1 RWLACN
7 LQNRALLPNRRF
19 VQPHSFIHSFVHA
32 RNKHLLR
39 TYRATGTILSNFKH
53 LQKEVSRE
61 MEAMAQLPK
70 DIQDAI
76 LHNILA
82 RLKDREALQDLMD
95 NLDRGLLDHLDGFG
109 GTFLSEMQEDS
120 RNLWLKLRLHII
132 YPLKAILVLSDTQH
146 ELQAWSMEK
155 RILLQQRE
163 LVKSILEPNFK
174 YPWNIPFTLDP
185 KLLTTLQEEGV
196 AVTFSLLE
204 ERNLRVAPDSPE
216 GTGDLEAG
224 KPLFALCGSLS
235 ALQQLLRPEPSPGRS
250 VQRGLATPP
259 SAR

>member
-1 RWLACN
+1 MIYGLSIYETVSTFFSSQMITSGKPFRK
-7 LQNRALLPNRRF
+7 ALCQLIVLRDIL
-19 VQPHSFIHSFVHA
+19 FISDDDKWKTFPED
-32 RNKHLLR
+32 
-39 TYRATGTILSNFKH
+39 FKH

-95 NLDRGLLDHLDGFG
+95 MAGAGVPSF
-109 GTFLSEMQEDS
+109 
-120 RNLWLKLRLHII
+120 
-132 YPLKAILVLSDTQH
+132 PVLSGTQH
-146 ELQAWSMEK
+146 ELQARSMEK
-155 RILLQQRE
+155 RALLQQRE

-216 GTGDLEAG
+216 GTGGLEAE
-224 KPLFALCGSLS
+224 KPLLALYGSLS

>member
-1 RWLACN
+1 M
-7 LQNRALLPNRRF
+7 
-19 VQPHSFIHSFVHA
+19 
-32 RNKHLLR
+32 R
-39 TYRATGTILSNFKH
+39 TDFKH

-95 NLDRGLLDHLDGFG
+95 IAGGLDRGLLDHLDGFG

-132 YPLKAILVLSDTQH
+132 YPLKAILDVPSFPVLSDTQH

-204 ERNLRVAPDSPE
+204 ERNLRVAADSPE

-224 KPLFALCGSLS
+224 KPLFALYGSLS
-235 ALQQLLRPEPSPGRS
+235 ALQQLPAAE
-250 VQRGLATPP
+250 A
-259 SAR
+259 

>member
-1 RWLACN
+1 MGTMRGPI
-7 LQNRALLPNRRF
+7 LPMGRI
-19 VQPHSFIHSFVHA
+19 QEP
-32 RNKHLLR
+32 
-39 TYRATGTILSNFKH
+39 TGQDFKH

-61 MEAMAQLPK
+61 MAQVPK

-95 NLDRGLLDHLDGFG
+95 MLDRGLLDHLDGFG

-204 ERNLRVAPDSPE
+204 EHSLRVAPDSPE
-216 GTGDLEAG
+216 GTWDLEAG
-224 KPLFALCGSLS
+224 KPLFALYGSLS
-235 ALQQLLRPEPSPGRS
+235 ALQQLPRPEPSRGRS
-250 VQRGLATPP
+250 VQRGLATPS